1 MRQLREQVCL
11 ISFVCNCISCGALFE
26 TSITVLQSGSRI
38 HISDGSSSDRIV
50 TVTGNLNS
58 IYKAFNLITAKVQE
72 VSRSSATHFV
82 VKYEQESN
90 IKFSSSSNV
99 KMEAGVD

>member
-1 MRQLREQVCL
+1 M
-11 ISFVCNCISCGALFE
+11 
-26 TSITVLQSGSRI
+26 LQSGSRI

-72 VSRSSATHFV
+72 VSTLYVSLFVFSLFSSIKIKSFV
-82 VKYEQESN
+82 
-90 IKFSSSSNV
+90 FSSSSNV
-99 KMEAGVD
+99 RTGVGED